1 MPDISELL
9 DAHLKGPIQAL
20 TLATVAHSLPAAYAF
35 KKTGVKELW
44 QDATFRAVQ
53 ANLAAKF
60 GLRKTDVSE
69 QTSMVNRLMK
79 ESDWTTDYY
88 QTKAAWLC
96 AANRAQ
102 LFLALESGETMG
114 RQDVTGP
121 KRDMVHALV
130 SYHRQILS
138 GGDNYRKQDGGVY
151 MDDLDMTRLSL
162 WLRVDYGRDVGYR
175 SYDLRFPYNPAEKPL
190 RLFDVGD
197 AAVSLGLGY
206 WTMQAGVSGKHGRF
220 RIYLPGWL
228 DGLSF
233 PQLPELGTMPDWP
246 TGQVIHYQNNQLG
259 PSAYEEGEI

>member
-9 DAHLKGPIQAL
+9 DAHLKDPIQAL
-20 TLATVAHSLPAAYAF
+20 TLATVAHSVPYPFAF

-53 ANLAAKF
+53 ANLVTQF
-60 GLRKTDVSE
+60 GLCKSDVSE
-69 QTSMVNRLMK
+69 QITLVNRLME
-79 ESDWTTDYY
+79 ESNWKTDYD
-88 QTKAAWLC
+88 QTQEKWLC

-102 LFLALESGETMG
+102 LFLALESDETMG
-114 RQDVTGP
+114 RQDLTGP

-138 GGDNYRKQDGGVY
+138 GGDNYRKRDGGVY
-151 MDDLDMTRLSL
+151 MDDLDMTLLSL
-162 WLRVDYGRDVGYR
+162 WLKVDYRREVGYR
-175 SYDLRFPYNPAEKPL
+175 PYDLRFPYNPAEKPL
-190 RLFDVGD
+190 LFFDVGD
-197 AAVSLGLGY
+197 AVVSLGLGY
-206 WTMQAGVSGKHGRF
+206 WTMQVGTSGKHGCF

-233 PQLPELGTMPDWP
+233 PQLPVLGTMTDWP
-246 TGQVIHYQNNQLG
+246 PGQVIHYQNNQLG

>member
-1 MPDISELL
+1 MPDISKLL
-9 DAHLKGPIQAL
+9 DAHLKDPIQAL

-44 QDATFRAVQ
+44 KDATFRAVQ
-53 ANLAAKF
+53 ANLVTKF
-60 GLRKTDVSE
+60 GLRKSDVCK
-69 QTSMVNRLMK
+69 QIAMVKRLME
-79 ESDWTTDYY
+79 ESDWATDYY

-102 LFLALESGETMG
+102 RFLTLESDETMG
-114 RQDVTGP
+114 RQDLTGP
-121 KRDMVHALV
+121 KRDMVHALI

-138 GGDNYRKQDGGVY
+138 GGDNYRKQTGGVY

-162 WLRVDYGRDVGYR
+162 WLKVDYGRDAGYR

-190 RLFDVGD
+190 LLFDIGD
-197 AAVSLGLGY
+197 AVVSLGLGY

-220 RIYLPGWL
+220 RIYLPGWI

-233 PQLPELGTMPDWP
+233 HQIPVLRTMPDWP